1 MMAYLFFPVCNV
13 YNILYIY
20 DLLYNSGDDIGRE
33 KNPEHLRRGSRGSYS
48 NSDYCVFR
56 LKRSMYK

>member
-1 MMAYLFFPVCNV
+1 MFTIY
-13 YNILYIY
+13 YIY
-20 DLLYNSGDDIGRE
+20 DLLYNSGDAIGRE
-33 KNPEHLRRGSRGSYS
+33 KNPEHLCRGSRGSYS

>member
-1 MMAYLFFPVCNV
+1 MYKIYC
-13 YNILYIY
+13 IY

-33 KNPEHLRRGSRGSYS
+33 ENPEHLSRGSRGSYS

>member
-1 MMAYLFFPVCNV
+1 MFTIY
-13 YNILYIY
+13 YIY

-33 KNPEHLRRGSRGSYS
+33 KNPEHLRRGSRESYS